1 MRILEKKNEKNHK
14 PYVVIPEPRK
24 NLCDWAVI
32 CRHMDCNL
40 CIANRRDRKEQLTRE
55 EAVEIWKEAEY
66 PLEPE
71 ADHES

>member
-1 MRILEKKNEKNHK
+1 MRILEKKNKKVFE
-14 PYVVIPEPRK
+14 PYVVISEPRK

-32 CRHMDCNL
+32 CRGMNCDL
-40 CIANRRDRKEQLTRE
+40 CIANRRDRKERLTKE

-71 ADHES
+71 DK